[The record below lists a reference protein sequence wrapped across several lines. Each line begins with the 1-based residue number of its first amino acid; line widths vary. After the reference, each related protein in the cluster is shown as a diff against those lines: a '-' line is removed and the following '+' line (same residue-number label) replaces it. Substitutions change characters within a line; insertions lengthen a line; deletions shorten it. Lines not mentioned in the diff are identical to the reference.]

1 MMYVRSAFLKSQLWV
16 LMAVSSAFFPCHA
29 DEYADASR
37 LVRANKFAEALVKVD
52 SYLATK
58 PADPQMRFLKGVT
71 QRNLGRQAEAIVTF
85 TKLTEDYPELPE
97 PYNNLA
103 VLFAGQGQ
111 YDKARVA
118 LEVAIRTNPG
128 YATAHENLGDIYA
141 RLAGQAYNKAL
152 QLDSSNQVV
161 PPKLALVREVFKSNQ
176 GNARQVATATAQPSS
191 VATQPVFVPASVA
204 SSASFA
210 SKSPVILTQPIFTAS
225 SPASPAVLA
234 RPPVAVASA
243 LIPNVKTSQ
252 AMPVPDAVKA
262 PPTVE
267 ESILAWAQ
275 AWSTKDM
282 SAHLKAYSP
291 DFIPGGKQSRSA
303 WEHDR
308 YKRIMG
314 KSPANVQITRLRVKV
329 KGDVAQVKFR
339 QTYKS
344 GASTVS
350 SRKTMDLRK
359 SGTRW
364 LITRESTGR

>member
-1 MMYVRSAFLKSQLWV
+1 MHVRSAFIKSQLWL
-16 LMAVSSAFFPCHA
+16 LMAVSTAFLPCHA
-29 DEYADASR
+29 DEYSDASQ

-52 SYLATK
+52 SYLATR

-111 YDKARVA
+111 YDKARIA
-118 LEVAIRTNPG
+118 LEVAIRTNPS

-152 QLDSSNQVV
+152 QLDSSNVVV
-161 PPKLALVREVFKSNQ
+161 PPKLALIREVFKPSQ
-176 GNARQVATATAQPSS
+176 GHLRQVATATAQPGS
-191 VATQPVFVPASVA
+191 VATQPVFVPAS
-204 SSASFA
+204 SA
-210 SKSPVILTQPIFTAS
+210 SKSPVILIQPVPTAS
-225 SPASPAVLA
+225 RPAGSASLASLAVTE
-234 RPPVAVASA
+234 RPPVGVASA
-243 LIPNVKTSQ
+243 PIVKTSQ
-252 AMPVPDAVKA
+252 AMPVPNAVQT
-262 PPTVE
+262 PQTVE
-267 ESILAWAQ
+267 ESVLAWAQ

-282 SAHLKAYSP
+282 SAYLKAYSP
-291 DFIPGGKQSRSA
+291 EFMPGGKQSRSA

-308 YKRIMG
+308 YQRIMG
-314 KSPANVQITRLRVKV
+314 KSPANVKITHLRVKV
-329 KGDVAQVKFR
+329 RGDVAQVKFR
-339 QTYKS
+339 QAYKS
-344 GASTVS
+344 GALTVS

-364 LITRESTGR
+364 LITRESPSR